1 MLVRAADFMA
11 WRGGDDTDFS
21 RSADVMKA
29 AMDNMKRRVMGMVG
43 RAIIN
48 AVNDGS
54 GLQSLQI
61 EVLDDELHDEVERFQ
76 NYGFTAHPRSGAE
89 AIVVRVGGTASHGIV
104 IAVDDRRYRLRS
116 LKEGEVA
123 IYDDRGQ
130 IVHLKRDGILITS
143 PDRVRVEAPRVD
155 VIADS
160 VNLGGTGGAPVA
172 RVGDSVAG
180 GKITSGSS
188 KVMAA

>member
-1 MLVRAADFMA
+1 
-11 WRGGDDTDFS
+11 
-21 RSADVMKA
+21 MKA
-29 AMDNMKRRVMGMVG
+29 AMDNIKRRVMGMVG

-61 EVLDDELHDEVERFQ
+61 EVLDDELHDDVERFQ
-76 NYGFTAHPRSGAE
+76 NYGFTAHPRAGAE

-130 IVHLKRDGILITS
+130 IVHLKREGILIKS
-143 PDRVRVEAPRVD
+143 PDLVRVEAPRVD

-160 VNLGGTGGAPVA
+160 VNLGGTGGAAVA